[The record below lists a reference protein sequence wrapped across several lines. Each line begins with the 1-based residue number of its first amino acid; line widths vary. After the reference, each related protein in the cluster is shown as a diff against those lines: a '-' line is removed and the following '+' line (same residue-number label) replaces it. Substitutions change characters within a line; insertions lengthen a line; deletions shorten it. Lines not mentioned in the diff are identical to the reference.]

1 MWLSLKPLENAATKN
16 SPFSFSYIVD
26 RADNTCCVVIRI
38 ASNLESAIQQKWTYN
53 RTLGDATRYIWVAA
67 ASMID
72 SGSLLKIC

>member
-26 RADNTCCVVIRI
+26 RAGNTCCVVIRI

-53 RTLGDATRYIWVAA
+53 RTLGDATCYI
-67 ASMID
+67 
-72 SGSLLKIC
+72 